1 MILGIYA
8 IRDLKSGFMT
18 PTVEQN
24 DAVAIRN
31 FEHAVQQG
39 NSVLFSHASDFQ
51 LMHLGEYDTESGRI
65 VPDDLI
71 EIVFDGKDV
80 EL

>member
-1 MILGIYA
+1 MNLGIYA

-24 DAVAIRN
+24 DAVAVRN
-31 FEHAVQQG
+31 FEHAVRQG
-39 NSVLFSHASDFQ
+39 NSILFSHASDFQ
-51 LMHLGEYDTESGRI
+51 LMYLGEYDTETGRI
-65 VPDDLI
+65 TPAELI